1 MLTRAHVEMVVGLVT
16 ERSDI
21 EAFRSYAAPGF
32 IFEIMGQQPAAGEW
46 RGVDVEKRMAA
57 ARLHSHPLTYVG
69 GGDYQ
74 QHCGWFI
81 YFDDAEG
88 RLAIIR
94 EVHRVL
100 RPGGYFVFSSLNRNG
115 CEWQPRWPN
124 WEVFQGAGQSPYR
137 PLRATAKLL
146 RSGSYHLRYLGWQ
159 RDDGEVGVGNL
170 AAHDFSLVAMFTSP
184 LVTQSQLEEAGFTV
198 IVTYDPEGNP
208 ILRDAR
214 RQSRAPWSCRRAQ
227 GL

>member
-1 MLTRAHVEMVVGLVT
+1 MSEEAGQKSGHEWLMRELSSDYCGIDYAPAALAVARKRHPTFDFREMDARCLDFDTDAFGLVT
-16 ERSDI
+16 
-21 EAFRSYAAPGF
+21 FSYNGIDA
-32 IFEIMGQQPAAGEW
+32 
-46 RGVDVEKRMAA
+46 
-57 ARLHSHPLTYVG
+57 VG
-69 GGDYQ
+69 L
-74 QHCGWFI
+74 
-81 YFDDAEG
+81 EG

-146 RSGSYHLRYLGWQ
+146 RSGTYHLRYLGWQ